1 MNKKIFRSVITAS
14 VLVLVT
20 SIVLVMGVLYD
31 FFEKQLQSSLESE
44 AVLISQAL
52 ESGGENVF
60 SDFKSDG
67 KRLTLI
73 DSNGNVIADTFTDA
87 EELDNHSHRSEV
99 KQALESGRGMSIRY
113 SDTLMSKTV
122 YYAVRLSSGNVL
134 RIATAQDG
142 TMKMLLELIQPIII
156 ILLVAFALS
165 LFLSSRAAK
174 SIIKPINAIDP
185 DHPEE
190 SEVYDELSPLLSR
203 IALQRKTIERHLKE
217 AKQRQEE
224 FNLIT
229 ENMSEG
235 LLVIDDRAAI
245 LTYNSAAVRLLG
257 IENPKNSSAL
267 MVNRTKDFREL
278 IEQVLLGTR
287 KEKAILINGRSYN
300 LIATPVFEEDKCIGA
315 VIVILDITEMSERE
329 QLRREFTANVSHE
342 LKTPLASISGF
353 AEMMKEGGT
362 AETDV
367 KEFSNIIYKEAQRL
381 ISLVND
387 IIKLSE
393 LDGKSVSDE
402 KENVDIYALSGE
414 IIARLKAA
422 ADKKNVSLNLIG
434 SKAEVC
440 GVRKIIDEMVYNL
453 ADNAVKYNRENGIV
467 DIIIHKEEKF
477 VKITVRDNG
486 IGIPKGD
493 IPRVFERF
501 YRVDKSHSKA
511 IGGTGLGL
519 SIVKHGAAFHDAL
532 LSIEST
538 EGKGTSVTISFPDR

>member
-1 MNKKIFRSVITAS
+1 MNKKIFRCIITAS
-14 VLVLVT
+14 VLVVVT

-44 AVLISQAL
+44 AILISQAL

-134 RIATAQDG
+134 RIASAQDG

-217 AKQRQEE
+217 AKQKQEE

-287 KEKAILINGRSYN
+287 KEKAILIDGRSYN

-315 VIVILDITEMSERE
+315 VIGILDITEMSERE

-440 GVRKIIDEMVYNL
+440 GVSKIIDEMIYNL

-486 IGIPKGD
+486 IGIPKSD